1 MYIVSTS
8 QKQMHIVDTSLVLWL
23 FLLSSTIL
31 FYLIYLFICIFY
43 LFLFLFCFLMV
54 FFQTHA
60 WIFTKPRT
68 VGNCTHCCISYSE
81 EIKYI
86 VDNSLSI
93 GKAGEYSQEQTKKKV
108 TKVLQPF
115 CG

>member
-1 MYIVSTS
+1 MLGYSQSQEQWEIVHT
-8 QKQMHIVDTSLVLWL
+8 
-23 FLLSSTIL
+23 
-31 FYLIYLFICIFY
+31 
-43 LFLFLFCFLMV
+43 
-54 FFQTHA
+54 
-60 WIFTKPRT
+60 T

-93 GKAGEYSQEQTKKKV
+93 GKAGEYSHEQTKKKV

-115 CG
+115 CS